1 MPQIKTS
8 RRLLLAVA
16 ATLGLASPLTA
27 AAMAAEPRVL
37 LVLSSHGQA
46 EDGGKLGY
54 DFHEFALAA
63 QLLQA
68 NGVAFDIA
76 SPKGG
81 APVGRPS
88 GESTARQVKAD
99 TALMARLQ
107 ATLPTAGLRPADY
120 AAVLV
125 LGGKG
130 PMFDLRS
137 DAPLQRLLSGV
148 WQRGG
153 VLAAVCH
160 GPAALLDLKTT
171 DGRPLLAGRR
181 VTGFSNAEERRFSG
195 KTLSQLPFLLE
206 DALQAQGARYESRG
220 LMLPLVVSDERLIT
234 GQNPLSTPPLVEALL
249 QALGRT
255 PVART
260 PSIEEATMALIE
272 RHLAGNGAAASA
284 EAGRHDPLLLG
295 TYGLLLSEGGA
306 ASERLNIA
314 LAMLAQAHQLAPDH
328 AGMTAALASVHA
340 KLGHKP
346 EAIALLKRVL
356 LQQPDHARARQLLA
370 ELES

>member
-8 RRLLLAVA
+8 RRLLLVVA

-99 TALMARLQ
+99 AALMARLQ

-160 GPAALLDLKTT
+160 GPAALLDLKST

-260 PSIEEATMALIE
+260 PSIEEATMVLIE

>member
-1 MPQIKTS
+1 MTLIKTS
-8 RRLLLAVA
+8 RRLLLAAA
-16 ATLGLASPLTA
+16 ATLGLFS
-27 AAMAAEPRVL
+27 MANANPAEPRVL

-68 NGVAFDIA
+68 NGVSFDIA

-81 APVGRPS
+81 APVGRPA
-88 GESTARQVKAD
+88 GESTARQVQAD
-99 TALMARLQ
+99 AALMARLQ
-107 ATLPTAGLRPADY
+107 ATLPTAGLQPADY

-130 PMFDLRS
+130 PMFDLRG
-137 DAPLQRLLSGV
+137 DAPLQQLLSGV

-160 GPAALLDLKTT
+160 GPAALLDLKST

-195 KTLSQLPFLLE
+195 KTLGQLPFLLE

-249 QALGRT
+249 RALGRT

-272 RHLAGNGAAASA
+272 RHLAGAAAAA

-295 TYGLLLSEGGA
+295 TYGLLLSEGEA
-306 ASERLNIA
+306 APERLKIA
-314 LAMLAQAHQLAPDH
+314 LAMLAQAHRLAPAH

-346 EAIALLKRVL
+346 EAIALLKRAL
-356 LQQPDHARARQLLA
+356 QQQPDHARARQLLA